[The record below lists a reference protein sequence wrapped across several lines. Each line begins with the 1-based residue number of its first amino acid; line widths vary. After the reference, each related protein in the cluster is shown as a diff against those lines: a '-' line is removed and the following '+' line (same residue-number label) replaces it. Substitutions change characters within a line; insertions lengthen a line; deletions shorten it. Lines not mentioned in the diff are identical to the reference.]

1 MATTLRGPVIALDP
15 STITVDQIKSA
26 RFTTTF
32 RGYDASEVK
41 LHLDAVAAAYQQR
54 LNTETELR
62 AIVNSMGPVAPVVLE
77 APFIAGV
84 RTVDL
89 RTKGVVIVDAERA
102 LAPEAETVGPE
113 ADLLADA
120 RREVEEI
127 LAAARN
133 EANALVARANDD
145 AARII
150 LRARAESRGRPS
162 ADGNAVVEA
171 ALTDSHGDP
180 ALAREQARMM
190 IEEAK
195 NVRERILTDL
205 SKRRRVAHVQLE
217 QMRVAR
223 EKLVESLREAR
234 RLVDDASRDLST
246 VEVEARIAA
255 DAAGR
260 RVNSEPLP
268 SAAELE
274 MELLATRHLVTDNDT
289 PVEEAATAETA
300 GSVEA
305 IDVTA
310 STDAVETE
318 AEYVIIEAERIVT
331 DAATETEAHAEL
343 APAATEPDAE
353 HAVTDTEAELALVA
367 TEPDAEHAV
376 TDAEHAVTDTDV
388 VVVVDLTAAEA
399 ASDLP
404 NEDATRPQ
412 PDTPRGKPNVEE
424 LFARLRREREEAAQA
439 ARVTLGSSVDVEE
452 RSAIVI
458 DLTSYSANVSGQM
471 TEAASESD
479 TKSSKKRGKKQA
491 AAPTAG
497 AQTAPP
503 ITDRIINLN
512 DAESSPQ
519 STDSRASAVSP
530 VSVVEQ
536 ARRSD
541 AELDHETQLGYVL
554 GPLRE
559 QMVRSIKRVLQDEQS
574 VVLAALRTSRAR
586 TELDRLVGTTEEH
599 PQKFYAVIEPALARA
614 FRAGVDRQGIAND
627 ELGIEIGIAEGPAVH
642 IEAITV
648 SRAIVEV
655 LRVDLRSELER
666 VAAPEADASKLI
678 TSMSNHYRA
687 WNTDRLAELV
697 EPSLRTVYHAGT
709 SATKRS

>member
-54 LNTETELR
+54 LDTETELR
-62 AIVNSMGPVAPVVLE
+62 AIVNSMGPVAAVAPE

-89 RTKGVVIVDAERA
+89 RTNGVVIVDAERA

-246 VEVEARIAA
+246 AEVEARIAA

-260 RVNSEPLP
+260 RVTSEPLP

-274 MELLATRHLVTDNDT
+274 MELLATRHLVTENDV

-452 RSAIVI
+452 RSATVI

-471 TEAASESD
+471 TEAADESD
-479 TKSSKKRGKKQA
+479 TKSSKKRGKKQS
-491 AAPTAG
+491 AAPTAE
-497 AQTAPP
+497 APTA
-503 ITDRIINLN
+503 DRIINLS

-519 STDSRASAVSP
+519 STDSRASAVS
-530 VSVVEQ
+530 VIEQ

-541 AELDHETQLGYVL
+541 AELDHETQLAYVL

-599 PQKFYAVIEPALARA
+599 PQKFYTVIEPALARA
-614 FRAGVDRQGIAND
+614 FRAGVDRQGIAHD
-627 ELGIEIGIAEGPAVH
+627 ELGIEIGIAEGPTVH
-642 IEAITV
+642 VEAITV
-648 SRAIVEV
+648 SRAIVDV

-678 TSMSNHYRA
+678 MSMSNHYRA

-709 SATKRS
+709 SATTRS

>member
-54 LNTETELR
+54 LDTETELR
-62 AIVNSMGPVAPVVLE
+62 AIVNSMGPVAPVVQE

-89 RTKGVVIVDAERA
+89 RTNGVVIVDAERA

-289 PVEEAATAETA
+289 PVEAATAETA

-310 STDAVETE
+310 TTDAVETE
-318 AEYVIIEAERIVT
+318 ADLVIIEAERIVT
-331 DAATETEAHAEL
+331 DAEAETEAHAE
-343 APAATEPDAE
+343 P
-353 HAVTDTEAELALVA
+353 ALVA
-367 TEPDAEHAV
+367 TEPDAELAVTDSEPETELVATETQAELAV
-376 TDAEHAVTDTDV
+376 TDAEHAVPDAEHAITDTDV
-388 VVVVDLTAAEA
+388 VVVVDLTAADS

-404 NEDATRPQ
+404 DQDATRPQ

-452 RSAIVI
+452 RSATVI

-479 TKSSKKRGKKQA
+479 TKSSKKRGKRQA
-491 AAPTAG
+491 TTPTVG
-497 AQTAPP
+497 AQTAAP
-503 ITDRIINLN
+503 ITDRIINLS

-519 STDSRASAVSP
+519 STDSST
-530 VSVVEQ
+530 SVVEQ
-536 ARRSD
+536 AHRSD
-541 AELDHETQLGYVL
+541 AELDHETQLAYVL

-642 IEAITV
+642 VEAITV

>member
-62 AIVNSMGPVAPVVLE
+62 AIVNSMGPVAAVAPE

-89 RTKGVVIVDAERA
+89 RTNGVVIVDAERA

-289 PVEEAATAETA
+289 RVEEAATAETA

-353 HAVTDTEAELALVA
+353 
-367 TEPDAEHAV
+367 PAV

-519 STDSRASAVSP
+519 STDSSASPASP

-541 AELDHETQLGYVL
+541 AELDHETQLAYVL